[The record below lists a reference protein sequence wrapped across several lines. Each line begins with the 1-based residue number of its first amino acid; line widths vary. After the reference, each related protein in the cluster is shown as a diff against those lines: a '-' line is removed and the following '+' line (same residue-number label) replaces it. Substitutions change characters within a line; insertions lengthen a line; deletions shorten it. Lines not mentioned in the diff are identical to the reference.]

1 MASAAAAAATAN
13 AAAKYTSSTPKVSQ
27 GPPKSFFEAF
37 APLAHHLFPDGLPNH
52 ITDSKCRRY
61 LNDAWP
67 TRADRSPIPPDAAIE
82 SIKTLRSFVRHHGG
96 LNPSQIFVVAV
107 AACSTLPTVGRGT
120 GTSLIDGTSKAYV
133 EIIRCMI
140 PAPTKEDDGAISNQ
154 EQKEERIPA
163 QVISM
168 ILSATAASG
177 RCDGRGRQAT
187 LRFLTLAVRSGCL
200 RRTRMDAND
209 KGSRETLLSLYPVI
223 FGMITDA
230 EAVSDAVRL
239 LHAITRRKQAVPH
252 RARRVRS
259 LYDQASA
266 RSRKTTGS
274 NDDNSVGKPKQTDT
288 MAGSTS
294 TKMGGFSSLL
304 LLLEL
309 YARYDPVGCGRY
321 FPSGTRLGS
330 NLTKY
335 FKVPDIDWEQDFDG
349 KITLANASAN
359 ALSFESKPESS
370 ALEDHSLKK
379 DSSKV
384 IGLKRRHPDAKDA
397 DEPKNQSEEDKMK
410 QLILKY
416 GNDPKG
422 SQEPSKKR
430 PKINVDPTREYDI
443 GKSLSATIDRLE
455 DAFDGVHSSSWELL
469 RGHWSGGNGR
479 GDSRQRHRAVRAS
492 DLLLDKNICHL
503 ILLSSATETI
513 SPGSISAGS
522 GVSKSATPRKNTL
535 CDSEVVRL
543 RVCLPHMLYEEYY
556 GDDSGSSE
564 HKEKQEGEDSY
575 YNEGDSSSDEEE
587 DERAETGQQSSGKI
601 RVLRALASL
610 ARQSDMLPPE
620 AENFILDE
628 ILPSWDGSDK
638 AGLIIC
644 NDLVPVLAPM
654 SFRDIKRRVLRY
666 LGKLYVCGSPR
677 IKFAIVSGALSS
689 LLRRWGR
696 LEWNP
701 PPTNKGMG
709 SGPASNITTDALE
722 FKQRSLQELIQW
734 IDNLLLGGL
743 ITEGSC
749 DGSGH
754 ELVRLSAL
762 DFYNAVCDICD
773 QCRFV
778 ASPSPALIYRLFLS
792 STALCVDRV
801 CALLLRYK
809 SIFERMK
816 ALADKE
822 KEQEIAGLEKVAIFN
837 CFIWDACSVLWRCSP
852 LPSLDEG
859 QANVARMNS
868 ILFTDIPQETLLA
881 LHHLPSDFNVAAAL
895 SITHGAVFSGHASD
909 FLNKFYQR
917 KQERGASADS
927 IPTNLSPDLLTG
939 SIKVK
944 YLDYLRDEGYVGL
957 HSFLTTFVGSLAERE
972 RKKARKR
979 AEKNLQAT

>member
-1 MASAAAAAATAN
+1 M
-13 AAAKYTSSTPKVSQ
+13 
-27 GPPKSFFEAF
+27 G
-37 APLAHHLFPDGLPNH
+37 
-52 ITDSKCRRY
+52 RRY

-67 TRADRSPIPPDAAIE
+67 TRADRSPIPPDAARD

-96 LNPSQIFVVAV
+96 LNPAQIFVVAV
-107 AACSTLPTVGRGT
+107 AACSTLPMVGHGT

-140 PAPTKEDDGAISNQ
+140 PAPTKEEDDGISDQQQN
-154 EQKEERIPA
+154 EERIPA
-163 QVISM
+163 QLISM

-200 RRTRMDAND
+200 RRTRMGANG

-266 RSRKTTGS
+266 RSRKTATSTGS
-274 NDDNSVGKPKQTDT
+274 DEANSVGESKRADIR
-288 MAGSTS
+288 GNNVSN
-294 TKMGGFSSLL
+294 KMGGFSSLL

-309 YARYDPVGCGRY
+309 YARYDPAGCGRY

-335 FKVPDIDWEQDFDG
+335 FQVPDVEWEQDFDG
-349 KITLANASAN
+349 KITSAKASAD
-359 ALSFESKPESS
+359 ALSSESQAESS
-370 ALEDHSLKK
+370 ALEDLSLKK

-384 IGLKRRHPDAKDA
+384 IGMKRRHPDAKDA
-397 DEPKNQSEEDKMK
+397 DELKNKSDEDKMK
-410 QLILKY
+410 QLVLKY
-416 GNDPKG
+416 GNDPKT

-430 PKINVDPTREYDI
+430 PKINIDPTSGDL
-443 GKSLSATIDRLE
+443 GKSLSATIERLE
-455 DAFDGVHSSSWELL
+455 DAFDGVHSTSWELL
-469 RGHWSGGNGR
+469 RGHWNAGNVCGG
-479 GDSRQRHRAVRAS
+479 SRQRHRAVRAS
-492 DLLLDKNICHL
+492 DLLSDKNLCHL
-503 ILLSSATETI
+503 ILLSSATE
-513 SPGSISAGS
+513 SMSSGSTSTGG
-522 GVSKSATPRKNTL
+522 GVSMSTAPRNTL
-535 CDSEVVRL
+535 CDSEIVRL

-556 GDDSGSSE
+556 DDDSGSNG
-564 HKEKQEGEDSY
+564 HKERHEGEDSS
-575 YNEGDSSSDEEE
+575 YNESDISSDEEE
-587 DERAETGQQSSGKI
+587 DEGARKDRQSSGKI

-654 SFRDIKRRVLRY
+654 SFRDFKRRVLRH

-677 IKFAIVSGALSS
+677 IKFAIVSGALAS
-689 LLRRWGR
+689 LVRRWGR
-696 LEWNP
+696 LEWNSP
-701 PPTNKGMG
+701 PSNKARGP
-709 SGPASNITTDALE
+709 GPASNITTDVLE
-722 FKQRSLQELIQW
+722 YKQRSLQELIQW

-743 ITEGSC
+743 IAEGSS

-754 ELVRLSAL
+754 GLVRLSAL

-773 QCRFV
+773 RCRFV

-809 SIFERMK
+809 SVFEKMK
-816 ALADKE
+816 VLADKE
-822 KEQEIAGLEKVAIFN
+822 KGQEIAGLEKVAIFN
-837 CFIWDACSVLWRCSP
+837 CFIWDACSALWRSSP
-852 LPSLDEG
+852 LPLLGEG
-859 QANVARMNS
+859 QANDMARMNS

-909 FLNKFYQR
+909 FLSNFYQR
-917 KQERGASADS
+917 RQERDASADS
-927 IPTNLSPDLLTG
+927 ILTNLSPDLLTG
-939 SIKVK
+939 SVKVK
-944 YLDYLRDEGYVGL
+944 YLDYLRDEGFVGL

-979 AEKNLQAT
+979 AEKKLQAT